1 MNTITGLAMAC
12 ALVIPASPAAAQ
24 GDIQEQV
31 ERIVSSALTIAAD
44 ALDNLKDERAA
55 RNAGRDPQSGPGNVG
70 RDPRSGPG
78 DDRGPAY
85 TEKFEKTIRLG
96 RSGRLEL
103 RSYSGNVEV
112 VGGSGDDVKITATKI
127 THASS
132 ESAARAALSA
142 MAIDVNERPGG
153 VSIQAQPTRGRS
165 ISVDVNYVISVPAGA
180 SLELTTYSGDV
191 TVRNM
196 AGDIRLKSY
205 SGDVVVRDGKPTD
218 IDIDCTSGDVSLEQI
233 EGERVQVHSLSG
245 DIVYKGKLSKT
256 GRYELR
262 TNSGDVQV
270 ITDGGASFEVEARTF
285 SGDVTS
291 DFALKLGG
299 TAASSFGNNNRGA
312 RRNNDIRGVVN
323 DGGALLSLH
332 SLSGD
337 ILISKR

>member
-1 MNTITGLAMAC
+1 MKTITGIVMTC

-24 GDIQEQV
+24 GDIQNQV

-44 ALDNLKDERAA
+44 ALDNLADDR
-55 RNAGRDPQSGPGNVG
+55 AGRAQRQRGAD
-70 RDPRSGPG
+70 R

-85 TEKFEKTIRLG
+85 TDKFEKTVRLG
-96 RSGRLEL
+96 RNGRLEL
-103 RSYSGNVEV
+103 RSYSGDVEI
-112 VGGSGDDVKITATKI
+112 VGGAGDEVKITATKI
-127 THASS
+127 AHGSS
-132 ESAARAALSA
+132 EATARASMTA
-142 MAIDVNERPGG
+142 MAIEVNERPGA

-165 ISVDVNYVISVPAGA
+165 ISVDVNYIISVPAGT
-180 SLELTTYSGDV
+180 SLDLTTYSGDV
-191 TVRNM
+191 TTRNM
-196 AGDIRLKSY
+196 TGDVRLKTY

-218 IDIDCTSGDVSLEQI
+218 IEIDCTSGDVSLEQVDS
-233 EGERVQVHSLSG
+233 ERVQVHALSG

-270 ITDGGASFEVEARTF
+270 VTDGGASFELEARTF

-299 TAASSFGNNNRGA
+299 NLSTSLTGNNRGA
-312 RRNNDIRGVVN
+312 RRNNDIRGIVN
-323 DGGALLSLH
+323 DGGAFLSLH